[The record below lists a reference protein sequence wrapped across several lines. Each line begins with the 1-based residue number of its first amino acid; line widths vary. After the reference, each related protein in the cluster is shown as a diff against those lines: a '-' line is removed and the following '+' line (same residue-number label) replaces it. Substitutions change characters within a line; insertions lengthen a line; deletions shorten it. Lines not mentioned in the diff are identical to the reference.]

1 MNLAIV
7 LVVLAVA
14 SLVVIVRLSVFR
26 RLPVL
31 ASSPERQLQPIDIEA
46 FCNLADPAQTD
57 YLRQRLPAV
66 EFRRVQRQRLRAMA
80 AYLKTASLNA
90 AVLAQVAQSAL
101 TSNDA
106 ATAEAAR
113 QLVENALLLRRNAV
127 FARVKINA
135 ALVWPNTGSVPARFL
150 QGYQQLSVSA
160 MLLGRLQ
167 QPAVPVRISA
177 S

>member
-7 LVVLAVA
+7 LVVLAA
-14 SLVVIVRLSVFR
+14 LALVVIIRLSVFP
-26 RLPVL
+26 RLPVFVG
-31 ASSPERQLQPIDIEA
+31 SSERQLQPIDIEA

-57 YLRQRLPAV
+57 YLRQRLPAA

-90 AVLAQVAQSAL
+90 AVLAQAGQSAL
-101 TSNDA
+101 SASDA

-113 QLVENALLLRRNAV
+113 RLVGDALLLRRNAV
-127 FARVKINA
+127 FALVKINA

-150 QGYQQLSVSA
+150 QGYQQLSIAA